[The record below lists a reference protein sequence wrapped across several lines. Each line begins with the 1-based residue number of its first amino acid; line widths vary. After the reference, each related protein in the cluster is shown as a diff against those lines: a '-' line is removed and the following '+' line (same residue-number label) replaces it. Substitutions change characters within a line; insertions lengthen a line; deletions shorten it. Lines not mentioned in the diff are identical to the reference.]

1 MKPKLSDIIKYL
13 KKNDN
18 VADTSKPSSSVKEL
32 PSVIIKDKG
41 YNDSLNLY
49 NASLNMAKDMAK
61 ALSKGSYDASIN
73 YGISKPIAER
83 EYKKDIE
90 YYTKQLVEPITKGKK
105 PKFGSINKYNKQTE
119 DYINKEEKPYY
130 AHQRIASDHNSTRY
144 LSEAFIKG
152 YEKLDKLNKKIKPI
166 AYSSAAELPDI
177 PIYKKP
183 VGRVENKKPETKK
196 EVKKSEPVKKEQP
209 RTVEKK
215 QNKYE
220 GSPVYSPGAGSGM
233 PSALVGFMSK
243 GGDTT
248 YIKPEDYERFAVP
261 KYGKAFIESKSKKK

>member
-1 MKPKLSDIIKYL
+1 MKPKLSDIVKYL

-18 VADTSKPSSSVKEL
+18 NVSDTLFVSDPKDKRLKSYQDSLKLHNLSFKIANRPNGDISYGRKPEGKFYKNFTAADAMKYLYPFKPDEIAMSKLSNKSKILPTRYYPGEGGGVHFKKPSQPVK
-32 PSVIIKDKG
+32 
-41 YNDSLNLY
+41 Y
-49 NASLNMAKDMAK
+49 
-61 ALSKGSYDASIN
+61 
-73 YGISKPIAER
+73 
-83 EYKKDIE
+83 
-90 YYTKQLVEPITKGKK
+90 
-105 PKFGSINKYNKQTE
+105 
-119 DYINKEEKPYY
+119 
-130 AHQRIASDHNSTRY
+130 
-144 LSEAFIKG
+144 
-152 YEKLDKLNKKIKPI
+152 
-166 AYSSAAELPDI
+166 
-177 PIYKKP
+177 
-183 VGRVENKKPETKK
+183 
-196 EVKKSEPVKKEQP
+196 KKSEPKREVKKTEPIKKEQP